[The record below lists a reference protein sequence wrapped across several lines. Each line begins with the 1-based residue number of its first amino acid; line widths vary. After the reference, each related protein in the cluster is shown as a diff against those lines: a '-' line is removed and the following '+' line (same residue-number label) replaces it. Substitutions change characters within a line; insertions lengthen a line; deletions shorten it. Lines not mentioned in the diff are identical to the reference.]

1 MPEAYEKWLVP
12 TVFGPFAVD
21 LAVRVAARS
30 PAQVL
35 EVAAGTG
42 ALTHELAS
50 ADPSRGDHRNRPE
63 RGNGRVRSRPGTGGD
78 VAAGRRNATAL

>member
-21 LAVRVAARS
+21 LAARVAARS

-42 ALTHELAS
+42 ALTHELAGVIPD
-50 ADPSRGDHRNRPE
+50 AEITATDLNE
-63 RGNGRVRSRPGTGGD
+63 AMVAFWSRPGTRRD
-78 VAAGRRNATAL
+78 VAAGGRDAAAL